1 MLRVVVLGAAAG
13 GGVPQWN
20 CGCPVCRAARSEYP
34 ELQSTQASIALSADG
49 EHWFLINASP
59 DLRQQLIAT
68 PQLHPRLGKLR
79 HSPISGVILTNG
91 EIDAVAGLLSM
102 REGSPFTIYA
112 HAKVLAILGD
122 NSIFNVLSEKN
133 VRRQPIEIDRT
144 FEPALPDGSPSGIE
158 VLPFA
163 VAGKGAWYLEGK
175 VHPAGNGGAGD
186 TLGLRIGDK
195 ATGKY
200 FYFLAACAEV
210 TDDLK
215 SRLVG
220 APLIFFDRLAFYI
233 LRVQHIEDAV
243 IPQDRKYFCVC
254 VDREGG
260 SLAHRQQAGHRVHFA
275 VGQDHAC
282 DRRMAQRTCLRMQL
296 RRGIQLL
303 AEVGGGV
310 DQKPVLAV
318 ASEGDRGLGP
328 LQLLAVFTGR
338 PAALAAA
345 IPLRHSAA
353 GCGAQDDD
361 AKHDPSPGDSK
372 AFMFKA
378 SKADTGV
385 LTIPR
390 SGTCHARRSTCVNV
404 KLWQPLICGRRT
416 HTC

>member
-20 CGCPVCRAARSEYP
+20 CGCPVCRAARSEHP
-34 ELQSTQASIALSADG
+34 ELQSTQASIAVSADG

-68 PQLHPRLGKLR
+68 PQLHPGIGKLR

-112 HAKVLAILGD
+112 HGKVLAILGD
-122 NSIFNVLSEKN
+122 NSIFNVLNEKN

-175 VHPAGNGGAGD
+175 AHPAGNDGAGD

-200 FYFLAACAEV
+200 FYFLAACASV

-215 SRLVG
+215 SRLAG
-220 APLIFFDRLAFYI
+220 APLIFFDGTVWRDDELI
-233 LRVQHIEDAV
+233 
-243 IPQDRKYFCVC
+243 
-254 VDREGG
+254 
-260 SLAHRQQAGHRVHFA
+260 
-275 VGQDHAC
+275 
-282 DRRMAQRTCLRMQL
+282 
-296 RRGIQLL
+296 
-303 AEVGGGV
+303 
-310 DQKPVLAV
+310 V
-318 ASEGDRGLGP
+318 AGLGSK
-328 LQLLAVFTGR
+328 TGQGMGHI
-338 PAALAAA
+338 AMSGDNGAIEAL
-345 IPLRHSAA
+345 
-353 GCGAQDDD
+353 
-361 AKHDPSPGDSK
+361 
-372 AFMFKA
+372 
-378 SKADTGV
+378 
-385 LTIPR
+385 
-390 SGTCHARRSTCVNV
+390 SG
-404 KLWQPLICGRRT
+404 LDIGRRVFLHINNSNPALLHDSAERRQAERAGWQIPADGT
-416 HTC
+416 EITL